1 MFVSSLEHTYYK
13 IRTSRHPAER
23 KETIFFLAAKNQIYL
38 TLTTETDHHCID
50 LVASSP
56 SASDESVLEC
66 IFEMLHSFI
75 VPERKVLYNKT
86 IDGNLIVEDTSG
98 SYWERMKRLIDNDA
112 SLLNRLMMKLAWG
125 NHQIPELKRDAAK
138 AQIYVAAE
146 CIRGARE
153 ERGSSFGH

>member
-1 MFVSSLEHTYYK
+1 MTFQQNATEMSDNTCSSCYSKLGAPSSQYHHWITNCDHTLCACCLSHLLGILSKNTCPIPSCGMFVSSLEHTYYK

-23 KETIFFLAAKNQIYL
+23 KETISFLAAKNQTYS

-75 VPERKVLYNKT
+75 VPVVLYS
-86 IDGNLIVEDTSG
+86 V
-98 SYWERMKRLIDNDA
+98 
-112 SLLNRLMMKLAWG
+112 
-125 NHQIPELKRDAAK
+125 
-138 AQIYVAAE
+138 YVVGRVRSRA
-146 CIRGARE
+146 
-153 ERGSSFGH
+153 

>member
-13 IRTSRHPAER
+13 ICASRHPTEK
-23 KETIFFLAAKNQIYL
+23 KETISFLAAKKKSYL
-38 TLTTETDHHCID
+38 TLTTKTDHHCID

-86 IDGNLIVEDTSG
+86 IDGNIIV
-98 SYWERMKRLIDNDA
+98 
-112 SLLNRLMMKLAWG
+112 
-125 NHQIPELKRDAAK
+125 
-138 AQIYVAAE
+138 
-146 CIRGARE
+146 
-153 ERGSSFGH
+153 